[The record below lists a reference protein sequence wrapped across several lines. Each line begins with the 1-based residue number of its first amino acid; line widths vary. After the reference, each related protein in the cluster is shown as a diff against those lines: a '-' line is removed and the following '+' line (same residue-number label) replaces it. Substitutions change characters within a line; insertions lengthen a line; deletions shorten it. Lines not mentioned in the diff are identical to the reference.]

1 MPSINTGEIMDW
13 LRWIFLLGC
22 VLPLVV
28 MLVLGVLAYIF
39 GRRWV
44 EEFVE
49 PDVDKL
55 HSKLVTLRAKS
66 PNISQQQL
74 VRNVIHEQALKCGVI
89 GAVTG
94 FGGFFTMP
102 IGLPIDIM
110 LSVRYQASMVSFI
123 AQVYG
128 YNNTVENKA
137 ATYAVMTGGTQL
149 SQVTA
154 GMLTKYIPRFV
165 GKLSSKLIPI
175 AGALVSFAVNYAI
188 ARSVGMLAA
197 RWYENK
203 PKAEVLS
210 MGDNSAVTA

>member
-1 MPSINTGEIMDW
+1 MVGAITG
-13 LRWIFLLGC
+13 L
-22 VLPLVV
+22 
-28 MLVLGVLAYIF
+28 
-39 GRRWV
+39 
-44 EEFVE
+44 
-49 PDVDKL
+49 
-55 HSKLVTLRAKS
+55 
-66 PNISQQQL
+66 
-74 VRNVIHEQALKCGVI
+74 
-89 GAVTG
+89 
-94 FGGFFTMP
+94 GGFITMP

-110 LSVRYQASMVSFI
+110 LSARYQASMVSFI

-128 YNNTVENKA
+128 YNNSVENKA
-137 ATYAVMTGGTQL
+137 ATYAVMTGSTQI

-154 GMLTKYIPRFV
+154 GMVTKYIPRFV

-210 MGDNSAVTA
+210 MGESSTATA